1 MVEDSVP
8 ASGRRAAYALGHS
21 TRELERLHAQ
31 ARLVEPITRQFFCD
45 AGIVAGMRVLDV
57 GSGASDVAF
66 LAASL
71 VGDTGEVVGVDRAP
85 AALAAARARAEALA
99 LRNVSFLEGDP
110 TELTVERPF
119 DAAVG
124 RLVLLYYADPAA
136 ALRKLARH
144 LRPGG
149 ILVFHE
155 TDWGGTR
162 SFPPAPTY
170 DCCVQW
176 FVETFRLL
184 GTETRMGIKLHSAF
198 VAAGLP
204 APSVR
209 MQAIIGGGAR
219 ARDWLQ
225 ILAEIVGVL
234 LPEME
239 RLGVATAAEIGIDT
253 LADRLY
259 REIEAGGG
267 VVVGRSE
274 IGAWSQV

>member
-1 MVEDSVP
+1 MAEESVP
-8 ASGRRAAYALGHS
+8 ASGRCAVYALGHS

-31 ARLVEPITRQFFCD
+31 ARLVEPITREFFCE
-45 AGIVAGMRVLDV
+45 AGIVPGMRVLDV
-57 GSGASDVAF
+57 GSGAGDVAF

-71 VGDTGEVVGVDRAP
+71 VGDAGQVVGVDRAP

-99 LRNVSFLEGDP
+99 LRNLSFLEGDP
-110 TELTVERPF
+110 TELAFEHPF
-119 DAAVG
+119 DAVVG
-124 RLVLLYYADPAA
+124 RLVLMYYADPAA
-136 ALRKLARH
+136 ALRKLARR

-149 ILVFHE
+149 VLVFHE
-155 TDWGGTR
+155 TDWGGVR

-170 DCCVQW
+170 DRCVQW

-204 APSVR
+204 APTVR

-225 ILAEIVGVL
+225 IVAKIVGVL

-253 LADRLY
+253 LADRLC
-259 REIEAGGG
+259 REVEVGGG